1 MKAKTS
7 VYLLIICLTL
17 SSCAT
22 IIRFPVSSIAPA
34 ADGTVKFTKD
44 KNKNYIVD
52 VKFKYLTNAD
62 RLIPAKRLYV
72 VWIKTDT
79 GDVKNIGKLM
89 SDNNNNASLSS
100 TTSSRP
106 VQIFVTAEDAGDVN
120 WPSNQEIFRIQ
131 DISLK

>member
-1 MKAKTS
+1 MKTKIHLS
-7 VYLLIICLTL
+7 ILITCLIL

-22 IIRFPVSSIAPA
+22 TYRFPISSIAPA
-34 ADGTVKFTKD
+34 ADGTAKFTKD

-52 VKFKYLTNAD
+52 VKVKYLSNAD

-79 GDVKNIGKLM
+79 GDIKNIGQLM
-89 SDNNNNASLSS
+89 SDNKNNASLSG

-106 VQIFVTAEDAGDVN
+106 VQIFVTAEDAGNSN
-120 WPSNQEIFRIQ
+120 WPSEQEIFRIEH
-131 DISLK
+131 ISLR

>member
-1 MKAKTS
+1 MKTKIYLS
-7 VYLLIICLTL
+7 VLITCLIL

-22 IIRFPVSSIAPA
+22 TYRFPISSIAPA
-34 ADGTVKFTKD
+34 ADGTAKFTKD

-52 VKFKYLTNAD
+52 VKVKYLSNAD

-79 GDVKNIGKLM
+79 GDIKNIGQLM
-89 SDNNNNASLSS
+89 SDNKNNASLSG

-106 VQIFVTAEDAGDVN
+106 VQIFVTAEDAGNSN
-120 WPSNQEIFRIQ
+120 WPSEQEIFRIEH
-131 DISLK
+131 ISLR